1 MKKTE
6 KMSDCTNGIAALEEW
21 CRRGV
26 SDYPGVRVT
35 NMTRSWRDGR
45 AFCALIHRYRPDLI
59 DFAKLEPRDW
69 VGNCNLA
76 FTVAEKELGIPALL
90 EVEDVVSRPDRLS
103 ILTYLSQVKYL
114 EENLTVINLLQFYH
128 TLGRDSGVSSL
139 SQSPASSDTE
149 VEPLTKK
156 FYVWNISQTLIAG

>member
-1 MKKTE
+1 
-6 KMSDCTNGIAALEEW
+6 MSDYTNGIAALEEW
-21 CRRGV
+21 CRRAV

-90 EVEDVVSRPDRLS
+90 EVEDVVRRPDRLS
-103 ILTYLSQVKYL
+103 ILTYLSQVIIQARQ
-114 EENLTVINLLQFYH
+114 EI
-128 TLGRDSGVSSL
+128 RD
-139 SQSPASSDTE
+139 
-149 VEPLTKK
+149 
-156 FYVWNISQTLIAG
+156 

>member
-59 DFAKLEPRDW
+59 DFDKLEPRDW
-69 VGNCNLA
+69 VGNCSLA
-76 FTVAEKELGIPALL
+76 FKVAEEELGIPALL
-90 EVEDVVSRPDRLS
+90 EVEDVVRRPDRLS
-103 ILTYLSQVKYL
+103 ILTYLSQVR
-114 EENLTVINLLQFYH
+114 T
-128 TLGRDSGVSSL
+128 DSDTSRYQPVAVLSRAGKRLRTFL
-139 SQSPASSDTE
+139 SQS
-149 VEPLTKK
+149 
-156 FYVWNISQTLIAG
+156 IACFFRHRG

>member
-1 MKKTE
+1 
-6 KMSDCTNGIAALEEW
+6 MSGSSSNGIAALEEW

-69 VGNCNLA
+69 VGNCSLA
-76 FTVAEKELGIPALL
+76 FKVAEQELGIPALL
-90 EVEDVVSRPDRLS
+90 DVEDVVRRPDRLS
-103 ILTYLSQVKYL
+103 ILTYLSQVLFAKVSL
-114 EENLTVINLLQFYH
+114 FSDNFSQFYH
-128 TLGRDSGVSSL
+128 ALGRDSGISSL
-139 SQSPASSDTE
+139 NNSPASSDNE
-149 VEPLTKK
+149 VQQLEPA
-156 FYVWNISQTLIAG
+156 WN

>member
-1 MKKTE
+1 
-6 KMSDCTNGIAALEEW
+6 MSDCSNGIAALEEW

-69 VGNCNLA
+69 VGNCSLA
-76 FTVAEKELGIPALL
+76 FKVAEHELGIPALL
-90 EVEDVVSRPDRLS
+90 DVEDVIRRPDRLS
-103 ILTYLSQVKYL
+103 ILTYLSQVDILIRRWSEVK
-114 EENLTVINLLQFYH
+114 TNLLQFYH
-128 TLGRDSGVSSL
+128 ALGRDSGLSSL
-139 SQSPASSDTE
+139 NNSPSSSDTE
-149 VEPLTKK
+149 VQKLFTFQGMEVQNRFFP
-156 FYVWNISQTLIAG
+156 G

>member
-1 MKKTE
+1 
-6 KMSDCTNGIAALEEW
+6 MSGCSNGIAALEEW
-21 CRRGV
+21 CRRAV

-76 FTVAEKELGIPALL
+76 FRVAEQELGIPALL
-90 EVEDVVSRPDRLS
+90 EVDDVVRRPDRLS
-103 ILTYLSQVKYL
+103 ILTYLSQVK
-114 EENLTVINLLQFYH
+114 NLKKKSKLDADCNLLQFYH

-139 SQSPASSDTE
+139 SHSPASSDTE
-149 VEPLTKK
+149 VESL
-156 FYVWNISQTLIAG
+156 

>member
-59 DFAKLEPRDW
+59 DFDKLEPRDW
-69 VGNCNLA
+69 VGNCSLA
-76 FTVAEKELGIPALL
+76 FKVAEEELGIPALL
-90 EVEDVVSRPDRLS
+90 EVEDVVRRPDRLS
-103 ILTYLSQVKYL
+103 ILTYLSQVRTDSDARYEQPIPTCCSSITRW
-114 EENLTVINLLQFYH
+114 EETPDFPLSVNRLLPP
-128 TLGRDSGVSSL
+128 TPRL
-139 SQSPASSDTE
+139 SH
-149 VEPLTKK
+149 
-156 FYVWNISQTLIAG
+156 

>member
-1 MKKTE
+1 
-6 KMSDCTNGIAALEEW
+6 MSDCSNGIAALEEW

-76 FTVAEKELGIPALL
+76 FRVAEQELGIPALL
-90 EVEDVVSRPDRLS
+90 EVEDVVRRPDRLS
-103 ILTYLSQVKYL
+103 ILTYLSQVRVL
-114 EENLTVINLLQFYH
+114 ARERIRCFCSSTTHSAETQGFPLSAILPPLLTL
-128 TLGRDSGVSSL
+128 R
-139 SQSPASSDTE
+139 
-149 VEPLTKK
+149 
-156 FYVWNISQTLIAG
+156 

>member
-1 MKKTE
+1 
-6 KMSDCTNGIAALEEW
+6 MSDCSNGIAALEEW

-76 FTVAEKELGIPALL
+76 FRVAEQELGIPALL
-90 EVEDVVSRPDRLS
+90 EVGAARIAAYAYAVAVRGESEARWRELVFERSSPQRAELTSYADPRL
-103 ILTYLSQVKYL
+103 
-114 EENLTVINLLQFYH
+114 
-128 TLGRDSGVSSL
+128 
-139 SQSPASSDTE
+139 
-149 VEPLTKK
+149 
-156 FYVWNISQTLIAG
+156 AGGGGYQG

>member
-1 MKKTE
+1 
-6 KMSDCTNGIAALEEW
+6 MSGVSSNGIAALEEW

-69 VGNCNLA
+69 VGNCSLA
-76 FTVAEKELGIPALL
+76 FKVAEQELGIPALL
-90 EVEDVVSRPDRLS
+90 DVEDVVRRPDRLS
-103 ILTYLSQVKYL
+103 ILTYLSQVICKSL
-114 EENLTVINLLQFYH
+114 MVLRQLFAVLSH
-128 TLGRDSGVSSL
+128 PWSGLWDLL
-139 SQSPASSDTE
+139 SQQFSLL
-149 VEPLTKK
+149 VR
-156 FYVWNISQTLIAG
+156 

>member
-1 MKKTE
+1 
-6 KMSDCTNGIAALEEW
+6 MSDCSNGIAALEEW

-69 VGNCNLA
+69 VGNCSLA
-76 FTVAEKELGIPALL
+76 FRVAEQELGIPALL
-90 EVEDVVSRPDRLS
+90 DVEDVVRRPDRLS
-103 ILTYLSQVKYL
+103 ILTYLSQVRI
-114 EENLTVINLLQFYH
+114 LTRDWRLIPTCCSSITRWAETRASPLSVIHPPPPIPRF
-128 TLGRDSGVSSL
+128 SS
-139 SQSPASSDTE
+139 
-149 VEPLTKK
+149 
-156 FYVWNISQTLIAG
+156 

>member
-1 MKKTE
+1 
-6 KMSDCTNGIAALEEW
+6 MSSSSSNGIAALEEW

-69 VGNCNLA
+69 VGNCSLA
-76 FTVAEKELGIPALL
+76 FKVAEQELGIPALL
-90 EVEDVVSRPDRLS
+90 DVEDVVRRPDRLS
-103 ILTYLSQVKYL
+103 ILTYLSQVLFAKVSWFSD
-114 EENLTVINLLQFYH
+114 NFSQFYH
-128 TLGRDSGVSSL
+128 ALGRDSGISSL
-139 SQSPASSDTE
+139 NNSPASSDNE
-149 VEPLTKK
+149 VRQLEP
-156 FYVWNISQTLIAG
+156 A

>member
-1 MKKTE
+1 
-6 KMSDCTNGIAALEEW
+6 MSSNGIAALEEW
-21 CRRGV
+21 CRRAV

-76 FTVAEKELGIPALL
+76 FRVAEEEERLELRVLHGRLL
-90 EVEDVVSRPDRLS
+90 
-103 ILTYLSQVKYL
+103 
-114 EENLTVINLLQFYH
+114 LL
-128 TLGRDSGVSSL
+128 RR
-139 SQSPASSDTE
+139 
-149 VEPLTKK
+149 K
-156 FYVWNISQTLIAG
+156 

>member
-1 MKKTE
+1 
-6 KMSDCTNGIAALEEW
+6 MSDCSNGIAALEEW

-69 VGNCNLA
+69 VGNCSLA
-76 FTVAEKELGIPALL
+76 FKVAEQELGIPALL
-90 EVEDVVSRPDRLS
+90 DVEDVVRRPDRLS
-103 ILTYLSQVKYL
+103 ILTYLSQVLFAKAL
-114 EENLTVINLLQFYH
+114 WFSDNFSQFYH
-128 TLGRDSGVSSL
+128 TLGRDSGISSL
-139 SQSPASSDTE
+139 NNSPASSDNE
-149 VEPLTKK
+149 VQQLEPA
-156 FYVWNISQTLIAG
+156 WN

>member
-1 MKKTE
+1 
-6 KMSDCTNGIAALEEW
+6 MSDCSNGIAALEEW

-59 DFAKLEPRDW
+59 DFDKLEPRDW

-76 FTVAEKELGIPALL
+76 FKVAEEELGIPALL
-90 EVEDVVSRPDRLS
+90 DVEDVVRRPDRLS
-103 ILTYLSQVKYL
+103 ILTYLSQVRYL
-114 EENLTVINLLQFYH
+114 TRDWRLIIRPTCFSSITRSAETQASPLSVIHLPPPIL
-128 TLGRDSGVSSL
+128 RSS
-139 SQSPASSDTE
+139 PSS
-149 VEPLTKK
+149 
-156 FYVWNISQTLIAG
+156 S

>member
-1 MKKTE
+1 
-6 KMSDCTNGIAALEEW
+6 MSDCPNGIAALEEW

-69 VGNCNLA
+69 VGNCSLA
-76 FTVAEKELGIPALL
+76 FRVAEQELGIPALL
-90 EVEDVVSRPDRLS
+90 DVEDVVRRPDRLS
-103 ILTYLSQVKYL
+103 ILTYLSQVRIVRRDWKRL
-114 EENLTVINLLQFYH
+114 MMQTCCSFTTFLQFYH
-128 TLGRDSGVSSL
+128 ALGRDSGLSSL
-139 SQSPASSDTE
+139 SHSPASSESE
-149 VEPLTKK
+149 V
-156 FYVWNISQTLIAG
+156 FF

>member
-1 MKKTE
+1 
-6 KMSDCTNGIAALEEW
+6 MSDCSNGIAALEEW

-76 FTVAEKELGIPALL
+76 FRVAEQELGIPALL
-90 EVEDVVSRPDRLS
+90 EVEDVVRRPDRLS
-103 ILTYLSQVKYL
+103 ILTYLSQVRYL
-114 EENLTVINLLQFYH
+114 TRDWRLIIPPTCYSSITRSAETRASPLSVIHLPPPIL
-128 TLGRDSGVSSL
+128 RSS
-139 SQSPASSDTE
+139 PSS
-149 VEPLTKK
+149 
-156 FYVWNISQTLIAG
+156 S

>member
-1 MKKTE
+1 
-6 KMSDCTNGIAALEEW
+6 
-21 CRRGV
+21 
-26 SDYPGVRVT
+26 
-35 NMTRSWRDGR
+35 MTRSWRDGR

-90 EVEDVVSRPDRLS
+90 EVEDVVRRPDRLS

>member
-1 MKKTE
+1 M
-6 KMSDCTNGIAALEEW
+6 
-21 CRRGV
+21 

-90 EVEDVVSRPDRLS
+90 EVEDVVRRPDRLS

-114 EENLTVINLLQFYH
+114 EENLTVTNLLQFYH

>member
-1 MKKTE
+1 
-6 KMSDCTNGIAALEEW
+6 MSGVSSNGIAALEEW

-69 VGNCNLA
+69 VGNCSLA
-76 FTVAEKELGIPALL
+76 FKVAEQELGIPALL
-90 EVEDVVSRPDRLS
+90 DVEDVVRRPDRLS
-103 ILTYLSQVKYL
+103 ILTYLSQVDSLTTQRSELFFLLTRGFPWSEL
-114 EENLTVINLLQFYH
+114 ETNLLQFYH
-128 TLGRDSGVSSL
+128 ALGRDSGLSSL
-139 SQSPASSDTE
+139 NNSPSSSDTE
-149 VEPLTKK
+149 V
-156 FYVWNISQTLIAG
+156 Q

>member
-1 MKKTE
+1 
-6 KMSDCTNGIAALEEW
+6 MSDCSNGIAALEEW

-59 DFAKLEPRDW
+59 DFDKLEPRDW

-76 FTVAEKELGIPALL
+76 FRVAEEELGIPALL
-90 EVEDVVSRPDRLS
+90 DVEDVVRRPDRLS
-103 ILTYLSQVKYL
+103 ILTYLSQVRYL
-114 EENLTVINLLQFYH
+114 TRDWRLIPPTCCSSITRLAETRVSPLSVIHLPPPIL
-128 TLGRDSGVSSL
+128 RSS
-139 SQSPASSDTE
+139 PSS
-149 VEPLTKK
+149 
-156 FYVWNISQTLIAG
+156 S